1 MRAFLRIL
9 PVFLAVPS
17 LAFAAAT
24 STAPQG
30 VTDVELQRFIY
41 QMTFPSWCGAA
52 FQAAQDMRVHPTT
65 DPQKL
70 HAVMKADI
78 DHCANTSWVQQRP
91 AVWNTAVFSA
101 ASAALLAARYEPA
114 AAALPD
120 AASARDWSSIIAG
133 FTHQPGA
140 GRPGPGMN
148 MPSMYRTNAGR
159 INQDSIALISA
170 LQSAGG
176 ASGAPSTAATPNAAA
191 PQAQASA
198 VPTPRP

>member
-1 MRAFLRIL
+1 MRAFLRTIA
-9 PVFLAVPS
+9 VFLAAPS
-17 LAFAAAT
+17 VALAVTAYQAT
-24 STAPQG
+24 QN
-30 VTDVELQRFIY
+30 VTDVELQRYIY
-41 QMTFPSWCGAA
+41 EMTFPSWCGDATVAA
-52 FQAAQDMRVHPTT
+52 HDMRVNATT

-78 DHCANTSWVQQRP
+78 DHCANTSWVQERP

-101 ASAALLAARYEPA
+101 ASAALLAARYEPP

-120 AASARDWSSIIAG
+120 AASARDWSAIIAG

-159 INQDSIALISA
+159 INKDAIALISA
-170 LQSAGG
+170 IQS
-176 ASGAPSTAATPNAAA
+176 SAATPAGSPAASAGSAA

-198 VPTPRP
+198 QSSPHP